1 MKTSF
6 YFFLW
11 FIVYYLIGL
20 TGIPLLI
27 QNGSIRILQ
36 HKPLPSLK

>member
-11 FIVYYLIGL
+11 FVVYYLIGL
-20 TGIPLLI
+20 TGSQLLI
-27 QNGSIRILQ
+27 QNDFFVALIQIGRA
-36 HKPLPSLK
+36 HV